1 MLYNKTCKIC
11 GNTFESDSRN
21 TVYCS
26 DKCAKR
32 GAKKAKRS
40 RKMKHIN
47 AVRRGDTSEIESL
60 VSSAYKL
67 SREVA
72 KMCLIKKCMCTD
84 KDHVCSGE
92 LQVHHLDHDP
102 FNCHPSNLMWVCE
115 KAHQDIHAN
124 EEDCSIVD
132 EIKAYTIIRKQEE
145 IRERNA
151 EKQNTK
157 K

>member
-72 KMCLIKKCMCTD
+72 NMCLIKKCMCTD
-84 KDHVCSGE
+84 KDHICSGE

-102 FNCHPSNLMWVCE
+102 FNCHPSNLIWVCE
-115 KAHQDIHAN
+115 KAHQDIHAK

-132 EIKAYTIIRKQEE
+132 EIKAYTIIRKQSE

-151 EKQNTK
+151 EKQSAEK
-157 K
+157 